1 LKSTPKLQTELQ
13 ARQALIEQ
21 ALSLDRLGINHGKSG
36 NLSLRWHRS
45 SLPQGQGLLITPSAI
60 AYEALEAEDLVW
72 LSLHDDPPRIDG
84 KLKPSSEWQM
94 HRDLLRARPDC
105 MAVVHTHSLYAT
117 ALSCMPKV
125 QREGIPAFHYMV
137 AASGADRIACAD
149 YAGFGTA
156 ALSEAMLRA
165 LGSEARACLLAHH
178 GVIASGEDL
187 AAALGLAKEVEML
200 AAMYS
205 QCLSLGGPAL
215 LSQEA
220 MDAVLKAFVGYRQ
233 ANQVACEASSSE

>member
-1 LKSTPKLQTELQ
+1 HRPVQADPRPGTARPPAQPRHPRPFGALMLNIERHAADLAQDAIGFLPPSPRVTKADTRQ
-13 ARQALIEQ
+13 AR
-21 ALSLDRLGINHGKSG
+21 
-36 NLSLRWHRS
+36 
-45 SLPQGQGLLITPSAI
+45 
-60 AYEALEAEDLVW
+60 
-72 LSLHDDPPRIDG
+72 
-84 KLKPSSEWQM
+84 
-94 HRDLLRARPDC
+94 
-105 MAVVHTHSLYAT
+105 
-117 ALSCMPKV
+117 
-125 QREGIPAFHYMV
+125 
-137 AASGADRIACAD
+137 GAIACAD